1 MDAMSPIIVKK
12 GFLSAVAQ
20 GLFGTLI
27 TAIVCV
33 SGLGFYLVNIVDRK
47 TGDLFSFTQETI
59 SSLPAL
65 RAALPP
71 AIADALADRRDPSYR
86 QQLDVAAELI
96 AEGKGDEGWSRR
108 VVLSVTNKGDQT
120 ISLLAVRLVLLD
132 AQGVPVRAVLQH
144 AATPIALQDEQWNGP
159 LMPGGVR
166 KIPLTIAADDK
177 YASVSA
183 EVTDLRIW
191 TGPEAATSAPRADSA
206 APAQPANHG

>member
-1 MDAMSPIIVKK
+1 MDTMSPIIVKK
-12 GFLSAVAQ
+12 GFLSTVAQ

-27 TAIVCV
+27 TAIVCG

-59 SSLPAL
+59 ASLPAL

-71 AIADALADRRDPSYR
+71 AIADALADRRDPAYR
-86 QQLDVAAELI
+86 QQLDVAAQLVAGEQS
-96 AEGKGDEGWSRR
+96 DDVWSRR
-108 VVLSVTNKGDQT
+108 VVLNVTNKGDQT
-120 ISLLAVRLVLLD
+120 VSLLAVRLVLLD
-132 AQGVPVRAVLQH
+132 AQGVPVRAVLRH
-144 AATPIALQDEQWNGP
+144 AATPIALEDEQWNGP

-166 KIPLTIAADDK
+166 KIPVIIPTDDK

-191 TGPEAATSAPRADSA
+191 TGQEATTSAPRADVATPGESA
-206 APAQPANHG
+206 GRG